1 MNFSAAPSFN
11 RTLPLFVFLC
21 AVFFAPLS
29 KALAQETKTHISSD
43 KIFMITYPV
52 KWKIN
57 RMEQAELCIN
67 GPGSSLFKPSMIK
80 IEITKLAEGYEKH
93 DIKKLSEVETKMA
106 KSQNTDKVSFTI
118 EESKFEKIKGVEWWI
133 IKGKITQG
141 KEVFLTDSFK
151 AIYKGKVYTVTYLA
165 TEKKFEE
172 NRAAARSIFDT
183 FEFLAD

>member
-1 MNFSAAPSFN
+1 MNFSTPLSRY
-11 RTLPLFVFLC
+11 RTLPFFVLLC
-21 AVFFAPLS
+21 TL
-29 KALAQETKTHISSD
+29 LAAGTFTARAQDTKTHISSD

-57 RMEQAELCIN
+57 KLEQAELCIN
-67 GPGSSLFKPSMIK
+67 GPGASLFKPSMIK

-118 EESKFEKIKGVEWWI
+118 EESKFEKIKGAEWWT

-141 KEVFLTDSFK
+141 KEIFLTDSHK

-172 NRAAARSIFDT
+172 NRAAAKAIFDT
-183 FEFLAD
+183 FEFMAD

>member
-1 MNFSAAPSFN
+1 MNLSILFPSRRAMSFVVLLCTILSASTQYAQ
-11 RTLPLFVFLC
+11 
-21 AVFFAPLS
+21 
-29 KALAQETKTHISSD
+29 AQETKTHISSD
-43 KIFMITYPV
+43 KIFIITYPV
-52 KWKIN
+52 KWKTN
-57 RMEQAELCIN
+57 KLESAELCIN
-67 GPGSSLFKPSMIK
+67 GPGASLFKPSMIK
-80 IEITKLAEGYEKH
+80 IEITKLADGYEKH

-106 KSQNTDKVSFTI
+106 KSQNNAKSSFEI

-172 NRAAARSIFDT
+172 NRAAAKSIFDT